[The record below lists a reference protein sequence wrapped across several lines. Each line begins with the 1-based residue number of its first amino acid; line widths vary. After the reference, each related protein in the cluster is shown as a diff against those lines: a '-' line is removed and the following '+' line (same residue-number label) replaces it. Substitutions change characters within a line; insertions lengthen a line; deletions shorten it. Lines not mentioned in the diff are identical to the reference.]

1 MSGQKIKFKTKNT
14 NDNNEGNAKVSTS
27 KKTNE
32 EIVKLDHRS
41 HILKLPETYTGSLEK
56 NNEYGLGICC
66 K

>member
-32 EIVKLDHRS
+32 EIVKLDHSS
-41 HILKLPETYTGSLEK
+41 HILKLPETYWWS
-56 NNEYGLGICC
+56 
-66 K
+66 